1 MNMDCRHARGSKTR
15 PMRLTPCSAFAFAAL
30 LLAPLAAITAAPEPS
45 LIAHW
50 SFDEGSG
57 DVLHDRSGNK
67 QDGTIHGATRV
78 PSPRGQALRFDGVD
92 DYVDL
97 GKAES
102 LRVGGDFTLTAWVN
116 AADVSG
122 RNRLILGDTAGLSVN
137 RNYSLRLD
145 KGRLYFEN
153 GDGTA
158 SEAIHAA
165 EPFPVGTWQFLA
177 VVFEGPRYFVYQNG
191 KIILEGKVGT
201 PITPTRGDIRRLGGW
216 SAGWFKGD
224 IDEIR
229 LYNRALPQRQLMA
242 LFGNSAD
249 TDSLRMIPTYRYLH
263 KQIVCDLRCDV
274 TFVGTPEAS
283 VTVRDMR
290 EEKPIRSL
298 TARLRETS
306 PGSGRW
312 RGVAIISMEG
322 FMGGEHEI
330 TTTASAPTGETT
342 GKVTTRFAYPDKPPV
357 WVGSREGISDQV
369 IPPFT
374 ALRSAKTRQGCSV
387 SPWGRTYEFGRTPF
401 ASQIKSQDTP
411 MLAAPMRLL
420 ARVNGADVV
429 WTPGVSQLA
438 GAADTACRVS
448 QKLEGASVSADITT
462 TVELDG
468 LARIVLAVQ
477 TAKSIALDELAVEI
491 PLRSGIARYLNTWI
505 NGDQVAT
512 AGTSGAFTADYT
524 SKFQPMVWLGD
535 ETRGLQWVCESGQ
548 NWSVA
553 EPGKAIQI
561 IRRGDEV
568 VLRLNLV
575 TAPVTLDAG
584 EKRDYVFGLLPT
596 PVKPVTED
604 AWDARIV
611 RTIRYGEELD
621 LPDMKINGKPALQHY
636 ADKGARAIIV
646 WKWWNV
652 FAYTRPIGGYEE
664 KFRRLVKECHR
675 YGLKV
680 LPYVGGFLLSQNA
693 PEAMFFG
700 DEMRAPG
707 KRYPLGKLGDLPPQ
721 STMLA
726 CQRGPWQDFLV
737 DGIGRLI
744 DDYDVDGVYLDTTAL
759 PILCDNEL
767 HGCGY
772 LKPDGSRG
780 GVYPVFSVRDN
791 LRRIYTA
798 VRTRKPDGIVDVHTY
813 ECMNAPGLAWATT
826 YWNGEQLR
834 ANDSI
839 LDALPL
845 ERFRT
850 EFMGYNWGVPADLL
864 YYKLKNYR
872 QSVALAILHNV
883 PVRPEKPADLDA
895 ISTLW
900 KVRDD
905 FGVKQA
911 RWLPYWSNA
920 DVVKVATK
928 DCYVSLFAHPQG
940 RVLAIV
946 SNLSKEKTD
955 VRLSLNLD
963 KLDLPANVSAKDAVS
978 KAALKIQTGDITINI
993 PPQDYRII
1001 WIESGI
1007 SLDPQK

>member
-1 MNMDCRHARGSKTR
+1 MR
-15 PMRLTPCSAFAFAAL
+15 PTLALLLVL
-30 LLAPLAAITAAPEPS
+30 LLAPLAAIPAAAEPS

-57 DVLHDRSGNK
+57 DVLHDRSGNMH
-67 QDGTIHGATRV
+67 DGTIHGATWV
-78 PSPRGQALRFDGVD
+78 PSPRGQALHFDGVD
-92 DYVDL
+92 DYVDI

-102 LRVGGDFTLTAWVN
+102 LRVGSDFTLTAWVN

-122 RNRLILGDTAGLSVN
+122 RNRLILGDTAGLAVN
-137 RNYSLRLD
+137 RNYSLRINN
-145 KGRLYFEN
+145 GRLYFEN

-158 SEAIHAA
+158 SEAIQAA

-177 VVFEGPRYFVYQNG
+177 VVFEGPSYFVYQNG

-201 PITPTRGDIRRLGGW
+201 PITPTRGDIRRIGGW

-229 LYNRALPQRQLMA
+229 IYKRALPQRELMA
-242 LFGNSAD
+242 LLGNSA
-249 TDSLRMIPTYRYLH
+249 TADSLRMLPSYRYLN

-274 TFVGTPEAS
+274 TFVGAPEAT

-290 EEKPIRSL
+290 EETPIRSL
-298 TARLRETS
+298 TARLQETS

-312 RGVAIISMEG
+312 RGEAIISMDG
-322 FMGGEHEI
+322 FTGGEYEI
-330 TTTASAPTGETT
+330 TTTASAPAGATP
-342 GKVTTRFAYPDKPPV
+342 GKVTTRFDYPDKAPV

-374 ALRSAKTRQGCSV
+374 ALRSAKTAQGCTV
-387 SPWGRTYEFGRTPF
+387 SPWGRTYEFGATPF
-401 ASQIKSQDTP
+401 VSQISSQDAP

-438 GAADTACRVS
+438 GAGDTACRIS
-448 QKLEGASVSADITT
+448 QKLEGASVSANVTT
-462 TVELDG
+462 TIESDG
-468 LARIVLAVQ
+468 LA
-477 TAKSIALDELAVEI
+477 KIAWALQADKPVTLDELVVEI
-491 PLRSGIARYLNTWI
+491 PLRSEHARYLNTWPDST
-505 NGDQVAT
+505 GAM
-512 AGTSGAFTADYT
+512 AGTSGALTADYT

-535 ETRGLQWVCESGQ
+535 EARGLQWVCESEQ

-553 EPGKAIQI
+553 DSGKVIQI

-575 TAPVTLDAG
+575 TTPVTLDAG
-584 EKRDYVFGLLPT
+584 GKRDYVFGLLAT

-621 LPDMKINGKPALQHY
+621 LPDMKINGKPALEHY
-636 ADKGARAIIV
+636 AEKGARAIIV

-652 FAYTRPIGGYEE
+652 FAYTRPIGGNEE

-680 LPYVGGFLLSQNA
+680 LPYVGGFLLSGNA

-700 DEMRAPG
+700 DEMRVLPSKA
-707 KRYPLGKLGDLPPQ
+707 YAVGKLGDLPPQ

-744 DDYDVDGVYLDTTAL
+744 DDYDVDGVYLDTTTRPL
-759 PILCDNEL
+759 LCDNEL

-798 VRTRKPDGIVDVHTY
+798 VRTRKPDGIVDVHPY
-813 ECMNAPGLAWATT
+813 ECMNAPGMAWATT

-845 ERFRT
+845 ERFRA

-905 FGVKQA
+905 FGVKKA

-920 DVVKVATK
+920 DVVKVETK
-928 DCYVSLFAHPQG
+928 GCYVSLFAHPQC

-963 KLDLPANVSAKDAVS
+963 KLELPANVSAKDAVS
-978 KAALKIQTGDITINI
+978 NAALKIQNGEIVLNL
-993 PPQDYRII
+993 PAQDYRIV
-1001 WIESGI
+1001 WIEADTALNPS
-1007 SLDPQK
+1007 K

>member
-1 MNMDCRHARGSKTR
+1 MKTT
-15 PMRLTPCSAFAFAAL
+15 LSLLAGL
-30 LLAPLAAITAAPEPS
+30 LLAPLALLHAATDPS
-45 LIAHW
+45 LVAHW

-57 DVLHDRSGNK
+57 NVLHDRSGNK
-67 QDGTIHGATRV
+67 DDGMIHGAARV

-92 DYVDL
+92 DYVDC
-97 GKAES
+97 GSAEN
-102 LRVGGDFTLTAWVN
+102 LKIGGDLTLTAWVN

-122 RNRLILGDTAGLSVN
+122 RNRLILGDTAGLAIN
-137 RNYSLRLD
+137 RNYSLRINN
-145 KGRLYFEN
+145 GRLYFEN

-158 SEAIHAA
+158 SEAIQAA

-201 PITPTRGDIRRLGGW
+201 PITPTRGHIRRMGGW
-216 SAGWFKGD
+216 SHGWFKGD

-229 LYNRALPQRQLMA
+229 LYTRALPQREIMS
-242 LFGNSAD
+242 LFGVSAA
-249 TDSLRMIPTYRYLH
+249 TDSLKMVPSYRYLL

-290 EEKPIRSL
+290 AEKPIRSL
-298 TARLRETS
+298 TTRLQETS

-312 RGVAIISMEG
+312 RGEAIISMEG
-322 FMGGEHEI
+322 FTGGEREI
-330 TTTASAPTGETT
+330 ITAAGAPTGETT
-342 GKVTTRFAYPDKPPV
+342 GKVTTRFVFPDKPPI
-357 WVGSREGISDQV
+357 WIGSREGVSDQV
-369 IPPFT
+369 IPPFA
-374 ALRSAKTRQGCSV
+374 ALRSAKTSQGCTV
-387 SPWGRTYEFGRTPF
+387 SPWGRTYEFGTTPF

-420 ARVNGADVV
+420 AKVNGADVV
-429 WTPGVSQLA
+429 WTPSASQLA
-438 GAADTACRVS
+438 GTGDTACRIS
-448 QKLEGASVSADITT
+448 QKLVGASVSADVTT
-462 TVELDG
+462 TIEVDG
-468 LARIVLAVQ
+468 LARIALALQ
-477 TAKSIALDELAVEI
+477 TAKTVALDELAVEI
-491 PLRSGIARYLNTWI
+491 PLRSGLARYLNTWI
-505 NGDQVAT
+505 NGDSVAT

-535 ETRGLQWVCESGQ
+535 ETRGLQWVCESEQ
-548 NWSVA
+548 HWSVA

-575 TAPVTLDAG
+575 TAPVTLGAG
-584 EKRDYVFGLLPT
+584 GKRDYVFGLLAT

-604 AWDARIV
+604 AWDVRIV

-636 ADKGARAIIV
+636 AEKGARAIIV

-693 PEAMFFG
+693 PEALFFG

-721 STMLA
+721 ATMLA

-744 DDYDVDGVYLDTTAL
+744 DDYDVDGVYLDTTAV

-772 LKPDGSRG
+772 PRADGSRG
-780 GVYPVFSVRDN
+780 GAYPVFSVREN

-798 VRTRKPDGIVDVHTY
+798 VKTRKPDGIVDVHPY
-813 ECMNAPGLAWATT
+813 ECMNAPGLAWATS
-826 YWNGEQLR
+826 YWNGEQLK

-845 ERFRT
+845 ERFRA

-872 QSVALAILHNV
+872 QSAALAILHNV

-895 ISTLW
+895 ISALW

-911 RWLPYWSNA
+911 GWLPYWSNA

-928 DCYVSLFAHPQG
+928 DCYASLFAHPQG

-955 VRLSLNLD
+955 VRLSLD
-963 KLDLPANVSAKDAVS
+963 PGKLGLPTSYGAKDAVS
-978 KAALKIQTGDITINI
+978 KAALKIQTGDIIINI

-1001 WIESGI
+1001 WIDSGTP
-1007 SLDPQK
+1007 LHPPK

>member
-1 MNMDCRHARGSKTR
+1 MR
-15 PMRLTPCSAFAFAAL
+15 PTLALLLVL
-30 LLAPLAAITAAPEPS
+30 LLAPLAAIPAAAEPS

-57 DVLHDRSGNK
+57 DVLHDRSGNMH
-67 QDGTIHGATRV
+67 DGTIHGATWV
-78 PSPRGQALRFDGVD
+78 PSPRGQALHFDGVD
-92 DYVDL
+92 DYVDI

-102 LRVGGDFTLTAWVN
+102 LRVGGDFTLTAWVK
-116 AADVSG
+116 AEDVSG
-122 RNRLILGDTAGLSVN
+122 RNRLILGDTAGLAVN
-137 RNYSLRLD
+137 RNYSLRINN
-145 KGRLYFEN
+145 GRLYFEN

-158 SEAIHAA
+158 SEAIQAA

-201 PITPTRGDIRRLGGW
+201 PITPTRGDIRRIGGW

-229 LYNRALPQRQLMA
+229 IYKRALPQRELMA
-242 LFGNSAD
+242 LFGNPAA
-249 TDSLRMIPTYRYLH
+249 TDSLRMVPSYRYLH

-274 TFVGTPEAS
+274 TFVGAPEAT

-298 TARLRETS
+298 TARLQETS

-312 RGVAIISMEG
+312 RGEAIISMDG
-322 FMGGEHEI
+322 FTGGEYEI
-330 TTTASAPTGETT
+330 TTTASAPAGETP
-342 GKVTTRFAYPDKPPV
+342 GKVTTRFVYPDKAPF
-357 WVGSREGISDQV
+357 WVGSREGISDRV

-374 ALRSAKTRQGCSV
+374 ALQSAKTAQGCTV
-387 SPWGRTYEFGRTPF
+387 SPWGRTYEFGATPF
-401 ASQIKSQDTP
+401 VSQISSKDAS
-411 MLAAPMRLL
+411 MLVAPMRLL
-420 ARVNGADVV
+420 ARVNGSDVV
-429 WTPGVSQLA
+429 WTPSASQLA
-438 GAADTACRVS
+438 GTGDTASRVS
-448 QKLEGASVSADITT
+448 QNLDGASVSANITT
-462 TVELDG
+462 TIEVDG
-468 LARIVLAVQ
+468 LA
-477 TAKSIALDELAVEI
+477 KIAWSLQADKPVTLDELAVEI
-491 PLRSGIARYLNTWI
+491 PLRSGHARYLNTWI
-505 NGDQVAT
+505 NDGTIAT
-512 AGTSGAFTADYT
+512 AGTSGALTADFA
-524 SKFQPMVWLGD
+524 SAFQPMVWIGD
-535 ETRGLQWVCESGQ
+535 EDRGLQWVCESNQ

-553 EPGKAIQI
+553 DPGKAIQI

-575 TAPVTLDAG
+575 TKPVTLVAR
-584 EKRDYVFGLLPT
+584 EKRDYTFGLLAT

-604 AWDARIV
+604 AWDTRIV
-611 RTIRYGEELD
+611 RTIGYGQELD
-621 LPDMKINGKPALQHY
+621 LPDLKINGKPALQHY
-636 ADKGARAIIV
+636 AEKGSRAIII
-646 WKWWNV
+646 WTWWNV
-652 FAYTRPIGGYEE
+652 HAYTRPIGDGYEE
-664 KFRRLVKECHR
+664 RFRRLVKECHR

-680 LPYVGGFLLSQNA
+680 LPYVGGFLLSENA

-700 DEMRAPG
+700 DEMRVPTAKP
-707 KRYPLGKLGDLPPQ
+707 YQLTKLKDRPAQLA
-721 STMLA
+721 MHA

-744 DDYDVDGVYLDTTAL
+744 DDYDVDGVYLDTTTI

-772 LKPDGSRG
+772 HKPDGSRG
-780 GVYPVFSVRDN
+780 GVFPVFSVRDN

-798 VRTRKPDGIVDVHTY
+798 VKTRKPDGIVDVHPY
-813 ECMNAPGLAWATT
+813 ECMNAPGLAWATS

-845 ERFRT
+845 ERFRA

-872 QSVALAILHNV
+872 QSVALAILHDV

-895 ISTLW
+895 ISALW

-911 RWLPYWSNA
+911 RWLPYWSNP
-920 DVVKVATK
+920 DVVKVETK

-963 KLDLPANVSAKDAVS
+963 KLELPANVSAKDAVS
-978 KAALKIQTGDITINI
+978 NAALKIQNGEITLNV
-993 PPQDYRII
+993 PAQDYRIV
-1001 WIESGI
+1001 WIEADTALNPS
-1007 SLDPQK
+1007 K